1 MSCFKLKRSKK
12 NNREKDQ
19 SKMTAIRKVLI
30 PEFGDVD
37 VLQVVDD
44 VCEPPPAG
52 HVQIATEYSGFAGG
66 DINMRKGIYPFMK
79 KAPLTP
85 GYCLV
90 GKVVA
95 TGEGADKFRPGDVVA
110 VLTKYDAEATL
121 VNQPEKYCVAVP
133 DGVDHQ
139 QATALLLDWNTGYS
153 MAVHTAKVAKGQRVF
168 VHGLSGAV
176 GYALMTV
183 CMMQG
188 AEVYGTA
195 SESKHAELRARGAH
209 PFVYT
214 NKDWIKAMQDMG
226 GADAVFDPLGYD
238 SYDESFSILSKTG
251 ILVAYGT
258 NKQSLNGE
266 EAGNPTPSVLKMLVR
281 GLNPLSSKS
290 TTFFGVSRDNAHY
303 HENIT
308 TLLDMLKNGKI
319 QVPIKK
325 VWPMEDIQAAHRE
338 WGTGSG
344 IGSFLIKVAKD

>member
-1 MSCFKLKRSKK
+1 MLCFKLNRK
-12 NNREKDQ
+12 NTKDNNN
-19 SKMTAIRKVLI
+19 MTAIRKVLI

-37 VLQVVDD
+37 VLKVVDD
-44 VCEPPPAG
+44 VCEPPPEG
-52 HVQIATEYSGFAGG
+52 HVQIATEYSGFSGG

-90 GKVVA
+90 GKIVA
-95 TGEGADKFRPGDVVA
+95 TGKGADKFQPGDVVA

-121 VNQPEKYCVAVP
+121 VNQPEKYCVKVP

-139 QATALLLDWNTGYS
+139 QATALLCDWNTGYS
-153 MAVHTAKVAKGQRVF
+153 MAVHTAKVSKGQKVF

-176 GYALMTV
+176 GYALMTA
-183 CMMQG
+183 CMIQG

-195 SESKHAELRARGAH
+195 SESKHAELKARGAH

-214 NKDWIKAMQDMG
+214 NKGWIQAMKDMG

-258 NKQSLNGE
+258 NKQSLNGQE
-266 EAGNPTPSVLKMLVR
+266 GNPLPSVLKMLAR

-290 TTFFGVSRDNAHY
+290 TTFFGVSRDSAHY
-303 HENIT
+303 IENIT
-308 TLLDMLKNGKI
+308 TLLEMVKTGKI
-319 QVPIKK
+319 TVPIKN
-325 VWPMEDIQAAHRE
+325 VWDMEDIQAAHRE
-338 WGTGSG
+338 WGAGSG